1 MLEKLVLYSPIII
14 LVLSYILK
22 LFWFRFSI
30 FIDELILGDK
40 IKYFSHILFWSIFIY
55 IYWVCYYYK
64 VSLFRSD
71 DNNLDLVSLFSLV
84 LTIWASY
91 GIYLGFLQFM
101 VGYDNKE
108 KGFFLGY
115 QKMDF
120 LTNTNI
126 SYHLTNIWEFWVCL
140 FLSIILPLINNFNQS
155 NGIHYKYMWQSVVG
169 FLLILFIFLLKFS
182 LKVAKITIFINKKTD
197 EGLKEVIKSDIENRY
212 KKYFNQL
219 IKEKFSFSARQIY
232 FRQVNVDLN
241 KIDTTIDKIYFLGI
255 IYFAVLSPDFISK
268 IEGFRKSDFVNYK
281 HFIKEKYDLISQ
293 IDCESDELISFAISL
308 FKIDIP
314 ILDELLKKNMCC
326 IDSDYSFESLGVF
339 RKKTIL
345 GVEYNE
351 KVRRREINWFK
362 DSEINNIH
370 ICIFKILLKMAKNK
384 QIISQLVNLINDKI
398 SQNIDRDTYWETNR
412 KDKLFIFEQSISDS
426 NLRISKVNF
435 RQIENI
441 DVFYSLTN
449 HGIESNSDA
458 DSIYLSLHSNII
470 KIDFHFKDGKHYY
483 VKRNEII
490 DYFNDYEEEV
500 WNIIFNQHKNSS
512 KLSDG
517 FLPNLREP
525 EIIIDSFGAGV
536 EKIFQNYDNKITY
549 SRICFK
555 YLTDNYNYIDSSV
568 LNFSNLI
575 DIVKTMSINYRGA
588 FALYQLLYPENRN
601 WDSTVEIYV
610 EILSEV
616 LSSRREEKERE
627 KMYNDMV
634 LIINSIEYGNHI
646 GIECL
651 KKVFDTRDVELIDE
665 EFLKDFKKIP
675 ILNLFVVQSVLSTD
689 TNKVRSVELK
699 DLYEK
704 RNLVKQYILGF
715 SETPGIFTI
724 NNYNY
729 KYNSLNLSMSKFL
742 LNNINLLSSHEFG
755 QLPLSS
761 ILLFEKFLY
770 FKWTKANQ
778 YGQNDEQEFMINLIR
793 EKCDY
798 KLSDYN
804 YIINGSLLQFFT
816 LKLLEDQGKQYLRV
830 VNEKD
835 FKQKFKFTLLNYL
848 KKKQWTLDMYL
859 YEIFE
864 ELKNFDSIVMG
875 IYEKRLIKKEIEKII
890 FENFLTLD

>member
-1 MLEKLVLYSPIII
+1 MVGNLVLYSPIII

-22 LFWFRFSI
+22 FFWLRFSI
-30 FIDELILGDK
+30 FMDELISGDK
-40 IKYFSHILFWSIFIY
+40 IKYFSHILFWLIFMY
-55 IYWVCYYYK
+55 IYWICYYYK

-108 KGFFLGY
+108 KGIFLGY

-126 SYHLTNIWEFWVCL
+126 SYHLTNIWEFWACL

-155 NGIHYKYMWQSVVG
+155 NGIHYKYIWQSVVG

-182 LKVAKITIFINKKTD
+182 LKVAKITIFINKKAD

-219 IKEKFSFSARQIY
+219 ILKKFSFSARKEY
-232 FRQVNVDLN
+232 FRQVKIDLN
-241 KIDTTIDKIYFLGI
+241 NIDTTIDKIYFLKI
-255 IYFAVLSPDFISK
+255 IYFAVSSPDFISK
-268 IEGFRKSDFVNYK
+268 IEGLRKNDFVNYK
-281 HFIKEKYDLISQ
+281 YFIKEKYDLISQ
-293 IDCESDELISFAISL
+293 IDCESHELIFCAISL
-308 FKIDIP
+308 FEIDAP
-314 ILDELLKKNMCC
+314 ILDELLKKNMYC
-326 IDSDYSFESLGVF
+326 IDSDYSFESPDIY

-345 GVEYNE
+345 GVEYTE

-362 DSEINNIH
+362 DSEINNIY
-370 ICIFKILLKMAKNK
+370 ICIFKILSKMVKDK
-384 QIISQLVNLINDKI
+384 QTISQLVNLINDKI
-398 SQNIDRDTYWETNR
+398 FQNINRDTYWETDR
-412 KDKLFIFEQSISDS
+412 KDKLFIFEESISDS

-435 RQIENI
+435 RKIENI

-449 HGIESNSDA
+449 HKIESNSDA

-470 KIDFHFKDGKHYY
+470 KIVFHFKDGGKYY
-483 VKRNEII
+483 VKRNEVI

-500 WNIIFNQHKNSS
+500 WSIIFDQYKNSDN
-512 KLSDG
+512 LSDI

-525 EIIIDSFGAGV
+525 KIIINSFGGSR
-536 EKIFQNYDNKITY
+536 EINIQDYDNKITY

-568 LNFSNLI
+568 SNFSNLL
-575 DIVKTMSINYRGA
+575 DIVKTMSVNYRGA
-588 FALYQLLYPENRN
+588 FTLYQLLYPENRN
-601 WDSTVEIYV
+601 WDSTVKVYV

-616 LSSRREEKERE
+616 LLSRREERE
-627 KMYNDMV
+627 NIYNDMV
-634 LIINSIEYGNHI
+634 SIINTIEYGNHV

-675 ILNLFVVQSVLSTD
+675 ILKLIVVQSVLSTY
-689 TNKVRSVELK
+689 TNKFRRVELK
-699 DLYEK
+699 DSYEK

-724 NNYNY
+724 NPYDY
-729 KYNSLNLSMSKFL
+729 KTLNLSMSNFL
-742 LNNINLLSSHEFG
+742 LHNIKVLSAYEFG

-770 FKWTKANQ
+770 FKRIKADQ
-778 YGQNDEQEFMINLIR
+778 DGQNDEQEFMINLIR

-798 KLSDYN
+798 KLSGYN

-816 LKLLEDQGKQYLRV
+816 LKLLEGQGEQYLRV

-835 FKQKFKFTLLNYL
+835 FKQEFKFTLLNYL
-848 KKKQWTLDMYL
+848 KKKQLTLDMYL

-890 FENFLTLD
+890 FENFLTLY

>member
-1 MLEKLVLYSPIII
+1 MVGNLILYSPIII

-22 LFWFRFSI
+22 FFWLRFSI
-30 FIDELILGDK
+30 FMDELISGDK
-40 IKYFSHILFWSIFIY
+40 IKYFSHILFWLIFMY
-55 IYWVCYYYK
+55 IYWICYYYK

-126 SYHLTNIWEFWVCL
+126 SYHLTNIWEFWACL

-155 NGIHYKYMWQSVVG
+155 NGIHYKYIWQSVVG

-241 KIDTTIDKIYFLGI
+241 KIDTTIDKIYFLEI
-255 IYFAVLSPDFISK
+255 IYFAVLSPDFTSK
-268 IEGFRKSDFVNYK
+268 IEGFRKSDYVNYK
-281 HFIKEKYDLISQ
+281 HFLKEKYDLISQ
-293 IDCESDELISFAISL
+293 IDCESDALISFAISL

-314 ILDELLKKNMCC
+314 ILDELLKKNMYC

-345 GVEYNE
+345 GVEYHE

-384 QIISQLVNLINDKI
+384 QTISQLVNLINDKI
-398 SQNIDRDTYWETNR
+398 SQNINIDTYWETDR

-435 RQIENI
+435 RKIENI

-449 HGIESNSDA
+449 HEIESNSDA
-458 DSIYLSLHSNII
+458 DSVYLSLHSNII
-470 KIDFHFKDGKHYY
+470 KIDFHFKDGGQCC
-483 VKRNEII
+483 VKRNEIR
-490 DYFNDYEEEV
+490 DYYNEYEEEV
-500 WNIIFNQHKNSS
+500 WNIIFNQYKNSDN
-512 KLSDG
+512 LSDI

-525 EIIIDSFGAGV
+525 KIIINSFGGSR
-536 EKIFQNYDNKITY
+536 EINIQDYDNKITY

-555 YLTDNYNYIDSSV
+555 YLTDNYNYIDSSIS
-568 LNFSNLI
+568 NFFNLL
-575 DIVKTMSINYRGA
+575 DIVKTMSVNYRGA

-601 WDSTVEIYV
+601 WDSTVEVYV
-610 EILSEV
+610 EILSEA
-616 LSSRREEKERE
+616 LSSRREERE
-627 KMYNDMV
+627 NIYNDMV
-634 LIINSIEYGNHI
+634 SIINTIEYGNHV

-675 ILNLFVVQSVLSTD
+675 ILKLIVVQSVLSTY
-689 TNKVRSVELK
+689 TNKFRRVELK
-699 DLYEK
+699 DSYEK

-724 NNYNY
+724 NPNDY
-729 KYNSLNLSMSKFL
+729 KTLNLSMSDFL
-742 LNNINLLSSHEFG
+742 LHNIKVLSAYEFG

-761 ILLFEKFLY
+761 ILLFEKFL
-770 FKWTKANQ
+770 KWINAEQ
-778 YGQNDEQEFMINLIR
+778 DGQNCEQEFMINLIR

-816 LKLLEDQGKQYLRV
+816 LKLLEGKGEQYLRV

-835 FKQKFKFTLLNYL
+835 FKQEFKFTLLNYL
-848 KKKQWTLDMYL
+848 KTKQWTLDMYL

-864 ELKNFDSIVMG
+864 ELKNFDSISMG

-890 FENFLTLD
+890 FEIFLL

>member
-155 NGIHYKYMWQSVVG
+155 NGIHYKYMWQSVIG

-241 KIDTTIDKIYFLGI
+241 KIDTTIDKIYFLEI
-255 IYFAVLSPDFISK
+255 IYFAILSRDFISK
-268 IEGFRKSDFVNYK
+268 IECFRKSDFVNYK

-308 FKIDIP
+308 FEIDIP
-314 ILDELLKKNMCC
+314 ILDELLKKNMYC

-370 ICIFKILLKMAKNK
+370 ICIFKILSKMAKNK
-384 QIISQLVNLINDKI
+384 QTISQLVNLINDKI
-398 SQNIDRDTYWETNR
+398 SQNIDRDTYWETDR
-412 KDKLFIFEQSISDS
+412 KDKLFIFEESISDS

-435 RQIENI
+435 RKIENI
-441 DVFYSLTN
+441 EVFYSLPN
-449 HGIESNSDA
+449 HEIDSNSDA

-470 KIDFHFKDGKHYY
+470 KIDFHFKDGGQYY
-483 VKRNEII
+483 VKRNEVI

-500 WNIIFNQHKNSS
+500 WNIIFNQYKNSDN
-512 KLSDG
+512 LSDI

-525 EIIIDSFGAGV
+525 KIIINSFGGSR
-536 EKIFQNYDNKITY
+536 EINIQDYDNKITY

-555 YLTDNYNYIDSSV
+555 YLTDNYNYIDSSIS
-568 LNFSNLI
+568 NFFNLL
-575 DIVKTMSINYRGA
+575 DIVKTMSVNYRGA

-601 WDSTVEIYV
+601 WDSTVEVYV
-610 EILSEV
+610 EILSEA
-616 LSSRREEKERE
+616 LSSRREERE
-627 KMYNDMV
+627 NIYNDMV
-634 LIINSIEYGNHI
+634 SIINTIEYGNHV

-675 ILNLFVVQSVLSTD
+675 ILKLIVVQSVLSTY
-689 TNKVRSVELK
+689 TNKFRRVELK
-699 DLYEK
+699 DSYEK

-724 NNYNY
+724 NPNDY
-729 KYNSLNLSMSKFL
+729 KTLNLSMSDFL
-742 LNNINLLSSHEFG
+742 LHNIKVLSAYEFG

-761 ILLFEKFLY
+761 ILLFEKFL
-770 FKWTKANQ
+770 KWIKTEQ
-778 YGQNDEQEFMINLIR
+778 DGQNCEQEFMINLIR

-798 KLSDYN
+798 KLSGYN

-816 LKLLEDQGKQYLRV
+816 LKLLEGQGKQYLRV

-848 KKKQWTLDMYL
+848 KTKQWTLDMYL